1 MTPRLEIPLASAD
14 VAHHAAPQRARAIRI
29 LLIEDNLAD
38 ARLVMEM
45 FSELGAAR
53 FELQHADR
61 MSIGLMHLEREHF
74 DALLLDLSLPDSQGL
89 KGVERILAQVPTLPI
104 VVLTGLDD
112 ERLSLTAL
120 EQGVQDYLVKGQVG
134 ADLLACTLRHAA
146 PDPGFAAVFTRVPW
160 CRAGAL

>member
-53 FELQHADR
+53 FELQHA
-61 MSIGLMHLEREHF
+61 
-74 DALLLDLSLPDSQGL
+74 
-89 KGVERILAQVPTLPI
+89 
-104 VVLTGLDD
+104 
-112 ERLSLTAL
+112 
-120 EQGVQDYLVKGQVG
+120 QDYLVKGQVG

-146 PDPGFAAVFTRVPW
+146 PDPGFAAVFMRVPW